1 MERVNYPF
9 FDNSRTLY
17 IGEVPLGI
25 SDEELHRYYSAYG
38 EIKTVI
44 VSADSKTSV
53 SRGYGYIQF
62 RSAESMK
69 AALQGEN
76 FTKMNVRS
84 DSGHFCGVRK
94 SYPLSDVSKVNY
106 PLFDNSK
113 TLYIGEIPWYT
124 SDAELESYYSAYGGI
139 KAVIVLADSRMSW
152 SRGHG
157 YIEFRLAE
165 SLKAAL
171 PGRNLTKMN
180 VCSDSGHSCGVRES
194 YPLSDVSKVNYPLF
208 DNSKTLY
215 IGEIPRDTSDAEL
228 ESYYSAY
235 GGIKAVIVLADSRMS
250 WSRGHGY
257 IEFRLAESLKAALQG
272 KYFTE
277 MNVRSDSGHSYG
289 MRESYTRSDVSK
301 VNYPLFDNSKTLYI
315 GEIPRNTSDAELE
328 SYYSAYGG
336 IQAVIVLADS
346 RISWSRGHGY
356 IEFKLAESLK
366 AALQGKKM
374 TSTIVLSDSSGVSE
388 SYPQLYSNETLYIG
402 GVPWECSDAELQDYY
417 EQYGEVASV
426 TVVASS
432 NISGQRGDGFIVFR
446 KNEDLK
452 RALANEA

>member
-84 DSGHFCGVRK
+84 DSGHSCGVRE

-113 TLYIGEIPWYT
+113 TLYIGKIPWYT

-171 PGRNLTKMN
+171 QGKNLTKMN
-180 VCSDSGHSCGVRES
+180 VRSDSGHSYGMRES
-194 YPLSDVSKVNYPLF
+194 YPLSDVSKVNHPLF

-215 IGEIPRDTSDAEL
+215 IGEIPRD
-228 ESYYSAY
+228 
-235 GGIKAVIVLADSRMS
+235 
-250 WSRGHGY
+250 
-257 IEFRLAESLKAALQG
+257 
-272 KYFTE
+272 
-277 MNVRSDSGHSYG
+277 
-289 MRESYTRSDVSK
+289 
-301 VNYPLFDNSKTLYI
+301 
-315 GEIPRNTSDAELE
+315 TSDAELE

-374 TSTIVLSDSSGVSE
+374 TSTIVRSDFSGVSE
-388 SYPQLYSNETLYIG
+388 SYPQLYSNKTLYIG

-417 EQYGEVASV
+417 EQYGEVVSV